1 MAQLFTGTFRR
12 SLDTKNRLLVPSEVR
27 DALAPED
34 RAGFFLIPGSKCIL
48 VWPRSFLDSYTEQQQ
63 AGDPLQRL
71 AFNRSFYSQM
81 IFRSFDGT
89 GRIVLSGELAERFPG
104 REAVLLGAGR
114 YLELW
119 DPEAWDPEA
128 LGRAIEPLDF

>member
-12 SLDTKNRLLVPSEVR
+12 SLDAKNRMLVPAEVR
-27 DALAPED
+27 DVLLPDD
-34 RAGFFLIPGSKCIL
+34 RKGLYLIPGSKCIL
-48 VWPRSFLDSYTEQQQ
+48 VWPRSYLDAYAEQQG
-63 AGDPLQRL
+63 ADPFGNL

-89 GRIVLSGELAERFPG
+89 GRVVLPGPLAERFPE
-104 REAVLLGAGR
+104 REVALVGAGR

-119 DPEAWDPEA
+119 RPEE
-128 LGRAIEPLDF
+128 ITSTITPLDF